1 MTITSKLGFLMTIF
15 MNIYCGLGHIR
26 TTSCMKKLSQAAVSI
41 RQLKSPSS
49 SSSSVYD
56 AASVSHEHI
65 SRRMFFALRSTQIDD
80 TTSENNLI
88 HDIPKKKI
96 ENTDSSVSR
105 ADYEFLDCGDLKRLE
120 RFAGKI

>member
-1 MTITSKLGFLMTIF
+1 MTIF

-26 TTSCMKKLSQAAVSI
+26 TTSCTKKLSPSTISI
-41 RQLKSPSS
+41 RHLKSSSS

-56 AASVSHEHI
+56 AASVSHELI

-88 HDIPKKKI
+88 NDIPKKKI
-96 ENTDSSVSR
+96 EIIDSSVSR

-120 RFAGKI
+120 RFAGTIRVYYSGPY